1 MHESPRASR
10 AHFQYPCLIF
20 DCYNNTYVPV
30 VSYLEALP
38 IFYHL
43 LPPRDQRVTSPHNI
57 NTFSS
62 KRIERRNKLIR
73 CNLLAGFSTI
83 ILVTYKEARVLI
95 GRDDVTPREVTMIL
109 WCTTF
114 LKRLNCD
121 CLKFLRRRKSRKM
134 QLVWN
139 IWILGL

>member
-1 MHESPRASR
+1 MYESPRASR

-43 LPPRDQRVTSPHNI
+43 LPLRDQRVTSPHNI

-83 ILVTYKEARVLI
+83 ILVTYKEARILI

-134 QLVWN
+134 QLF
-139 IWILGL
+139 